1 MEIVRTATAGTVE
14 SSDIYVEVSPGTGL
28 SIELSS
34 AVLQQFGESIRD
46 TMTRVAEELQV
57 RNVHI
62 RAHDRGALDCT
73 IRARL
78 ETALRRAGELRA

>member
-1 MEIVRTATAGTVE
+1 MEIIKTAVAGTIE

-34 AVLQQFGESIRD
+34 PVLQQFGESIRD

-57 RNVHI
+57 RNARI

-78 ETALRRAGELRA
+78 ETALRRAGEVRV